1 MKMTRLVRAASGV
14 LVMLASLSAFA
25 QASGTDATAAPAAAA
40 SAHASKAANRQL
52 GKTVKRALTK
62 NKEIDASN
70 IYVRA
75 RDGAVR
81 LTGFVPENAQIQ
93 IATDVTQGVSGVT
106 SVDNKLSVRQPGH

>member
-1 MKMTRLVRAASGV
+1 MKMTKLIAAASGV
-14 LVMLASLSAFA
+14 LVMLASLNAFA
-25 QASGTDATAAPAAAA
+25 QASGTDMTAAPAAA
-40 SAHASKAANRQL
+40 SAHASKEANRAL
-52 GKTVKRALTK
+52 GKAVKRALTK

-75 RDGAVR
+75 RDGGVR

-93 IATDVTQGVSGVT
+93 AATDVTQGVSGVT